1 MTIRSTNR
9 LSGIESSYDLLKMH
23 LMPDGGFVMTTDSA
37 KTEDGKVVDMSL
49 DSARIDVGLS
59 GAATVLFDNLLSEMK
74 DVP

>member
-23 LMPDGGFVMTTDSA
+23 LMSDGGFVMTTDSA